1 MGWFFLIVGA
11 LLVFAIAA
19 AFVGSETFRLGH
31 ETPSAIF
38 DMDEALQEVGDAVPD
53 EVQARLTYD
62 ELRRLILATLDHL
75 ESKGLAAAPG
85 RDVRVIGER
94 DEVVVA
100 DEDTVAMALRAVDN
114 EGLEVS
120 DEDAYEVIK
129 GLSRLPRRASA
140 PSGAG
145 LRPSGCLRVLL
156 RLAAAQRPR
165 PETATAGSIAW
176 FTGATRE
183 GRWSTR

>member
-1 MGWFFLIVGA
+1 VVWVFFLVGA

-38 DMDEALQEVGDAVPD
+38 DMDEALQEVGDALPD
-53 EVQARLTYD
+53 DVQARLTYD
-62 ELRRLILATLDHL
+62 ELRRLIVASLEHL

-100 DEDTVAMALRAVDN
+100 EDDAVAVVLGAVDT
-114 EGLEVS
+114 EGLAVA

-129 GLSRLPRRASA
+129 GLLGYLDRI
-140 PSGAG
+140 GALG
-145 LRPSGCLRVLL
+145 
-156 RLAAAQRPR
+156 
-165 PETATAGSIAW
+165 PEA
-176 FTGATRE
+176 
-183 GRWSTR
+183 

>member
-1 MGWFFLIVGA
+1 VGWIFLVVGA
-11 LLVFAIAA
+11 VLVFAIAA

-38 DMDEALQEVGDAVPD
+38 DMDEALQEVGDALPE

-62 ELRRLILATLDHL
+62 ELRRLIVASLAHL

-100 DEDTVAMALRAVDN
+100 EEDAVAVVLGAIDT
-114 EGLEVS
+114 EGLEVP
-120 DEDAYEVIK
+120 DADAYEVIK
-129 GLSRLPRRASA
+129 GLLAYLGRI
-140 PSGAG
+140 GALG
-145 LRPSGCLRVLL
+145 
-156 RLAAAQRPR
+156 
-165 PETATAGSIAW
+165 PEA
-176 FTGATRE
+176 
-183 GRWSTR
+183 

>member
-1 MGWFFLIVGA
+1 VGWIFLLVGA

-38 DMDEALQEVGDAVPD
+38 DMDEALQEVGDALPED
-53 EVQARLTYD
+53 VQARLTYD
-62 ELRRLILATLDHL
+62 EVRRLIVASLEHL

-100 DEDTVAMALRAVDN
+100 EDDTVAVVLGAVDN
-114 EGLEVS
+114 EGLEIA
-120 DEDAYEVIK
+120 DEDAYEVIR
-129 GLSRLPRRASA
+129 GLLAYLDRI
-140 PSGAG
+140 GALG
-145 LRPSGCLRVLL
+145 
-156 RLAAAQRPR
+156 
-165 PETATAGSIAW
+165 PEA
-176 FTGATRE
+176 
-183 GRWSTR
+183 

>member
-38 DMDEALQEVGDAVPD
+38 DMDEALQEVGDALPD

-85 RDVRVIGER
+85 RDLRVIGER

-100 DEDTVAMALRAVDN
+100 DEDTVAMALRRVEPRASRCPTRTPTRSSRASSPTSSASVP
-114 EGLEVS
+114 S
-120 DEDAYEVIK
+120 A
-129 GLSRLPRRASA
+129 RLPDGNCHRDTGRSRGSLV
-140 PSGAG
+140 PPEKGG
-145 LRPSGCLRVLL
+145 GPQDERLL
-156 RLAAAQRPR
+156 
-165 PETATAGSIAW
+165 
-176 FTGATRE
+176 
-183 GRWSTR
+183 